1 VLFDPDRRRQH
12 DEERTEPR
20 GVEPEGKGHD
30 PREVARAYLNRGIRA
45 YREKRWRE
53 AADAFEQAVRA
64 TPRQARAW
72 YYLAVAASRVEHR
85 LDSAREAIERAC
97 QLEPMNVT
105 HLRAAGRILAR
116 TGDLQGAERWYQEA
130 LRWSADD
137 PAIRAELE
145 EMLKGSRRGRFGLFG
160 RS

>member
-1 VLFDPDRRRQH
+1 
-12 DEERTEPR
+12 
-20 GVEPEGKGHD
+20 
-30 PREVARAYLNRGIRA
+30 
-45 YREKRWRE
+45 
-53 AADAFEQAVRA
+53 
-64 TPRQARAW
+64 
-72 YYLAVAASRVEHR
+72 
-85 LDSAREAIERAC
+85 
-97 QLEPMNVT
+97 MNVT